1 MKFTGFSVAFWRA
14 GGAGMR
20 AFDAND
26 ETGEN
31 DFRRLPLVAA
41 GEGQT
46 VRGSRHFVC
55 GTAIAA
61 VALATATIRHA
72 VARPQAPDPIT
83 IDYPREGSIF
93 PPEIVAPTFVWRDAA
108 EAASV
113 WRIEVRFEDGSP
125 AIEAESRG
133 EPVKIGDIDPRC
145 VSKTNEPPKPTPLE
159 AAAHTWMPDVDLW
172 ARIKKHSV
180 ARPATVTISGV
191 RDGKS
196 NQAVSAGR
204 VTIETSK
211 DPVGAPIFYRDV
223 PLLPT
228 ETERGVIRPLPPDA
242 SGLIAWR
249 LRSIDRPQSRL
260 ILDGLPMCANCH
272 SFSLDG
278 KTLGMDVDGPEN
290 DKGTYAIA
298 PLAPRMSIRDR
309 DVITW
314 NSFRDK
320 PAGHHT
326 IGFLSQVSP
335 DGQYAVTTLNEE
347 LYDVNF
353 KDYRFLQVFYP
364 TRGILAWYSRAT
376 GEMKALPGADDP
388 RYVQTDGVWSP
399 DGKYLVF
406 ARAEARNPYPA
417 GGKLAEYAGDPKE
430 TQIQYDLYRVAF
442 NGGKGGLAEAIEGA
456 SRNGMSN
463 SFPKVSPDG
472 RWIVFVKCRNGQL
485 MRPDSQLNIVPAGG
499 GHARRMLCNTP
510 LMNSWHSFSPNGR
523 WMVFSSKSR
532 SPYTQMFLTHLDQ
545 DGNDSPAVLIENATA
560 ANRAVNIPEFVN
572 IPADGLIK
580 MEVPAAEFYALFDG
594 ALALANQGR
603 YVEAIEEWKKALKI
617 DPENPKAQNNLGIAF
632 VRAGKFADGIAHLER
647 AVELKPEYAEAHSN
661 LGKALSVA
669 GRPDEAMAQWR
680 TAVELYPD
688 FADAHASLGFGLA
701 RKGRLDEA
709 IAHWRKAVEVN
720 PQLGDVQNNL
730 GVALSEKREFD
741 EAIAHFEKALE
752 VKPGDIEIHNNLGAA
767 LLHQRKIAEAIAHF
781 ETVLRAD
788 PNHAQAQFNLGA
800 ALVQEGNF
808 DEAIRHFQAALKI
821 DAAFIDAYWAM
832 GNAYDLRGSLREA
845 LASWAGGL
853 RLAPN
858 YLPLL
863 KQTAWVMATSPD
875 RSARNGAEAVTLAE
889 RARRLTG
896 GHEPEI
902 LDALAAAYA
911 EAGRFPEAIETVH
924 RAIALAAEQKKR
936 PLAEALQRRAELY
949 EAKTP
954 FRDTHGSAPPALP
967 R

>member
-1 MKFTGFSVAFWRA
+1 MQHVVAHPQA
-14 GGAGMR
+14 VAPG
-20 AFDAND
+20 
-26 ETGEN
+26 
-31 DFRRLPLVAA
+31 LVA
-41 GEGQT
+41 
-46 VRGSRHFVC
+46 
-55 GTAIAA
+55 
-61 VALATATIRHA
+61 
-72 VARPQAPDPIT
+72 
-83 IDYPREGSIF
+83 IDYPPEGSVF
-93 PPEIVAPTFVWRDAA
+93 PPEIIAPTFLWHDAA
-108 EAASV
+108 EAATV

-125 AIEAESRG
+125 GIHAESRG

-145 VSKTNEPPKPTPLE
+145 VSKTNELPKLTPQE
-159 AAAHTWMPDVDLW
+159 AAAHSWIPAVDAW
-172 ARIKKHSV
+172 AEIKKHSV
-180 ARPATVTISGV
+180 ERRATVTISGF
-191 RDGKS
+191 RDGNS
-196 NQAVSAGR
+196 SQAISFGR
-204 VTIETSK
+204 VTMETSK

-228 ETERGVIRPLPPDA
+228 ETEKGVIRPLPPGA

-298 PLAPRMSIRDR
+298 PIAPRMSIHNR

-347 LYDVNF
+347 LYDINF

-376 GEMKALPGADDP
+376 GEMKALPGANDP
-388 RYVQTDGVWSP
+388 RYVQTDSVWSP

-406 ARAEARNPYPA
+406 ARAEAKDPYPE

-430 TQIQYDLYRVAF
+430 TQIQYDLYRVPF
-442 NGGKGGLAEAIEGA
+442 NGGKGGRAEPIEGA

-485 MRPDSQLNIVPAGG
+485 MRPDSQLYIVPASGG
-499 GHARRMLCNTP
+499 EARRMRCNTP

-545 DGNDSPAVLIENATA
+545 DGNDSPAILIENATA
-560 ANRAVNIPEFVN
+560 PNRAVNIPEFVN
-572 IPADGLIK
+572 IPDDGLLK
-580 MEVPAAEFYALFDG
+580 MEVPAAEFYSLFDR

-603 YVEAIEEWKKALKI
+603 YPEAIREWEKALKI
-617 DPENPKAQNNLGIAF
+617 DPENPKAQNNLGIAL
-632 VRAGKFADGIAHLER
+632 VKSGKVPDGIAHLER
-647 AVELKPEYAEAHSN
+647 AVQLKPEYAEAHSN
-661 LGKALSVA
+661 LGKALSLA
-669 GRPDEAMAQWR
+669 GRPDEAMAHWQ

-701 RKGRLDEA
+701 RKGRLEEA
-709 IAHWRKAVEVN
+709 IAHWRKAIEVD
-720 PQLGDVQNNL
+720 PQLADVQSNL
-730 GVALSEKREFD
+730 GVALSEKGQFD

-752 VKPGDIEIHNNLGAA
+752 VKPDDIEIHNNLGAA
-767 LLHQRKIAEAIAHF
+767 LLHRRNTAAAIAHF
-781 ETVLRAD
+781 ERVLAAE
-788 PNHAQAQFNLGA
+788 PTHAQAQFNLGA
-800 ALVQEGNF
+800 ALVQEGSF
-808 DEAIRHFQAALKI
+808 DEAIRHFQEALRV

-845 LASWAGGL
+845 LASWVGGL

-863 KQTAWVMATSPD
+863 KQTAWVLATSPD
-875 RSARNGAEAVTLAE
+875 ASARNGAEAVVLGE
-889 RARRLTG
+889 RAVRLTG
-896 GHEPEI
+896 GQEPEI
-902 LDALAAAYA
+902 LDTLAAAYA
-911 EAGRFPEAIETVH
+911 EAGRFSEALQAAH
-924 RAIALAAEQKKR
+924 RAIALSTQQKKQ
-936 PLAEALQRRAELY
+936 PLADAVKLRAERY
-949 EAKTP
+949 EAKMP
-954 FRDTHGSAPPALP
+954 YRDAHGSPLPPALP